1 MNETVYDNRAHIV
14 WRELEER
21 KSVSIER
28 LQVSK

>member
-1 MNETVYDNRAHIV
+1 MNETVYNRAHIV